1 MSADIDDM
9 PVRSET
15 TGARAAADV
24 ASGARDSP
32 AMTAIARN
40 RAMRR
45 RNSMR
50 YPGTAK
56 EGLEGLLLHNC
67 DNT

>member
-1 MSADIDDM
+1 MSADTDDM
-9 PVRSET
+9 PVTAS
-15 TGARAAADV
+15 ARAAADV

-45 RNSMR
+45 RNSMP
-50 YPGTAK
+50 YPDTAK
-56 EGLEGLLLHNC
+56 ERLEGLLLHNC
-67 DNT
+67 DKT